1 MPNADGSA
9 VEKATAKSKPAKPPE
24 GLTTQFPNIAKFT
37 KARCKELQRMTDY
50 EMCYASARAKAK
62 SRAKKIILDRDADVP
77 HDSII
82 EEEDTLKQW
91 LNRYS
96 GTSLRWPMFDCTS
109 LLSWVWGL
117 PMVVPNE
124 ELGACFE
131 MFYISLLLLRSG
143 WGLSSCVLRTERRS
157 HLGGVCLAVD

>member
-1 MPNADGSA
+1 MCTWPPLEGPNIRPLNMPNPDGS
-9 VEKATAKSKPAKPPE
+9 VVHKSKPQQPPP
-24 GLTTQFPNIAKFT
+24 GLNTKWPHMAKFT
-37 KARCKELQRMTDY
+37 NARCKELQRMTDY
-50 EMCYASARAKAK
+50 NMCKAGACAKAQ
-62 SRAKKIILDRDADVP
+62 SRAKQLILDRDADVP

-82 EEEDTLKQW
+82 GEEDTLTQW

-124 ELGACFE
+124 ELGICFK
-131 MFYISLLLLRSG
+131 MF
-143 WGLSSCVLRTERRS
+143 
-157 HLGGVCLAVD
+157 